1 MGQLTLACAGVMF
14 VEVLSRDQ
22 LQNGIA
28 QVFETFVVAGRQM
41 RAFVCERTMR
51 DRLEQQAGV
60 AEMDSDLFLELPQ
73 RLG

>member
-1 MGQLTLACAGVMF
+1 MF

-28 QVFETFVVAGRQM
+28 QVFETFVVAGRQV
-41 RAFVCERTMR
+41 RALVCERTMC
-51 DRLEQQAGV
+51 DCFQQQAGV
-60 AEMDSDLFLELPQ
+60 AEVNSDLFLELPQ